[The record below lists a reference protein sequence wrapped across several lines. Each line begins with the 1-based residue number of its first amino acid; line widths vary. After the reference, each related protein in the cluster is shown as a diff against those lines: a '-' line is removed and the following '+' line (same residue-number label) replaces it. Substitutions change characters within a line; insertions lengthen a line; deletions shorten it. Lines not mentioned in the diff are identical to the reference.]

1 MSGHVPEL
9 TPASMDAVTLAPDQV
24 PTVVP
29 GFQPVP
35 VSSSVAVGILTPPPD
50 MNAETVLPDAKQ
62 TGDSLTSRETLYY
75 DTTGLPASAG
85 GVRQVRR
92 EQDKGGPL
100 SVGQMFGP
108 RYHIIR
114 LLGEGGMG
122 AVYQAWDA
130 ELSVAVALKVIRPE
144 VTVDPIAAADL
155 EKRFKNELLLA
166 RQVTHKNVVRIYD
179 LGAIAGTKYITMSFV
194 QGDNLSTVI
203 KREGSLGVSRS
214 LQLARQIVA
223 GLQAAHEAAVVHR
236 DLKPANIMVTADGQ
250 ALIMDF
256 GIARSTARPEA
267 GAAAIVGTLEYM
279 APEQAKGAAVDQR
292 ADIYAFGLILY
303 EMLVGRRTPSGPH
316 SAFDDMTARFEKGL
330 PRPRSIHPEIPEAVD
345 GLVAKCLEADPA
357 ARYQTTAE
365 VVAEIDRLDDQG
377 EPLPV
382 RRVVGL
388 PVVAA
393 GIALAVMLL
402 GGTWWY
408 ASRLIPP
415 APHDPVS
422 VVIADFQNLTN
433 DPTFDGALEPMLKLA
448 LEGAGF
454 ISAYS
459 RSEISRNLGVGTP
472 DQLDEQAAREIAVNQ
487 GLGVVLSGS
496 LNRRGNGYA
505 LSVRAAQAVTGEV
518 ITTAEDRASN
528 KDRVLSVATKLA
540 TEVREAL
547 GDESTSDS
555 AQRFAM
561 ETLSATSLDVVREYA
576 GAMEAISRSRFDDA
590 LQGFSKAVAL
600 DPNFGLGYAGMA
612 SASRNLDRLQDAEKY
627 ITEAVRHLDGMTER
641 ERYRTRGLFYMVTGD
656 NQACAKEFADLVAR
670 YAADA
675 AARNNLAICATH
687 LRDMP
692 RAINEMRE
700 AVKILPKRALYREN
714 LALYASYASDFRTGE
729 QEARA
734 IEPPGLFGLL
744 ALAFAQ
750 LGQGQLPQ
758 ATETYQQLAKIDAQ
772 GASYTAS
779 GLGDVA
785 LYEGR
790 FSDAVRILEP
800 GAAADEASGDSY
812 RAAAKFAALASARLS
827 QAENAAAIAAAEQA
841 LAASQAVKIRFLV
854 ARVFVEAGDIAR
866 ARPLAAGLASEL
878 PAQPQAYAKI
888 VEGDAALKAGDPRQA
903 IKLLTEA
910 NGILDTW
917 IGRFDLGRAYLEA
930 GAFTQADSEFDRCL
944 TRRGEAMSLFLDE
957 EPTFGY
963 FPPVYYYQG
972 RVREGLKSAG
982 AAESYRAYL
991 SIRGQ
996 SKEDPLLPEV
1006 RRRAGG

>member
-236 DLKPANIMVTADGQ
+236 DLKPANIMVTADHQ

-279 APEQAKGAAVDQR
+279 APEQATGAAVDQR

-303 EMLVGRRTPSGPH
+303 EMLVGRRKR
-316 SAFDDMTARFEKGL
+316 SAPNSALDDMMARIEKGL
-330 PRPRSIHPEIPEAVD
+330 PRLRSINPEIPEAVD
-345 GLVAKCLEADPA
+345 GLVAKCLETDPA

-365 VVAEIDRLDDQG
+365 LAAELDRLDDEG

-402 GGTWWY
+402 AGTWWY
-408 ASRLIPP
+408 SRSLIPP

-422 VVIADFQNLTN
+422 VVIADVQNLTS
-433 DPTFDGALEPMLKLA
+433 DRAFDGAFAPVLKLA
-448 LEGAGF
+448 LEEAEF
-454 ISAYS
+454 ISAYD
-459 RSEISRNLGVGTP
+459 RLEIRRTLGVPPP
-472 DQLDEQAAREIAVNQ
+472 DVLDETSARQLAVNQ
-487 GLGVVLSGS
+487 GVGVVLSGS
-496 LNRRGNGYA
+496 LSRQGNRYE
-505 LSVRAAQAVTGEV
+505 LSMRAVEAVTGNEIATV
-518 ITTAEDRASN
+518 
-528 KDRVLSVATKLA
+528 KDRVSDRNQVLA
-540 TEVREAL
+540 MTAELAADVREAL
-547 GDESTSDS
+547 GDDSSDT
-555 AQRFAM
+555 ARRFAQ
-561 ETLSATSLDVVREYA
+561 ETLSATSLPVVGEYA
-576 GAMEAISRSRFDDA
+576 AAMEALSRGGYDDA
-590 LQGFSKAVAL
+590 LRRFSNAVAL
-600 DPNFGLGYAGMA
+600 DPNFGLAYAGMA
-612 SASRNLDRLQDAEKY
+612 AASRNLDRQEDAEKY
-627 ITEAVRHLDGMTER
+627 LREAVSHIEGMTER
-641 ERYRTRGLFYMVTGD
+641 ERYRTRGLFYVVTGD
-656 NQACAKEFADLVAR
+656 YKACVTEYGDLIAR
-670 YAADA
+670 YAGDTAS
-675 AARNNLAICATH
+675 RNNLALCATY
-687 LRDMP
+687 LREWST
-692 RAINEMRE
+692 ALAQMRQLV
-700 AVKILPKRALYREN
+700 ALVPGRDLYREN
-714 LALYASYASDFRTGE
+714 LATYLSYAGDFRAGE
-729 QEARA
+729 EAA
-734 IEPPGLFGLL
+734 LKEQGVFGLL

-750 LGQGQLPQ
+750 LGQGRL
-758 ATETYQQLAKIDAQ
+758 TEASKTYQALREIDAL
-772 GASYTAS
+772 GASYSAS
-779 GLGDVA
+779 GLADLA
-785 LYEGR
+785 MYDGR
-790 FSDAVRILEP
+790 FSDAARILRE
-800 GAAADEASGDSY
+800 GARVDLTNEQRD
-812 RAAAKFAALASARLS
+812 RAARKLAVLAQTHVLRGDNGP
-827 QAENAAAIAAAEQA
+827 AVAAAEEA
-841 LAASQAVKIRFLV
+841 LAASRAMRTRLLV
-854 ARVFVEAGDIAR
+854 ARVFVEAGEVAR
-866 ARPLAAGLASEL
+866 ARALAEELASEFQAE
-878 PAQPQAYAKI
+878 PRAYAKI
-888 VEGDAALKAGDPRQA
+888 IEGKAALKDGNPRQA
-903 IKLLTEA
+903 ITLLTEA
-910 NGILDTW
+910 NELFDTW
-917 IGRFDLGRAYLEA
+917 LGHFDLGRAYLEA
-930 GAFTQADSEFDRCL
+930 GGYLQAQGEFDRCI
-944 TRRGEAMSLFLDE
+944 TRRGEAVSLFLDE
-957 EPTFGY
+957 EPTYGY

-972 RVREGLKSAG
+972 RVREGLKNVRF
-982 AAESYRAYL
+982 AESYRRYL
-991 SIRGQ
+991 DIRGN
-996 SKEDPLLPEV
+996 STEDLLVPEV
-1006 RRRAGG
+1006 RERAGG